1 MASDKTKVRRKMTSK
16 IVTANT
22 LAVGEVVYLT
32 KDSEWTPWVDEA
44 WVSATDAEADEMLAI
59 AKTSADACVVVEP
72 YLIDVTLDG
81 KAVKPVRW
89 REQIKAEG
97 PPIHAH
103 LGKQAM
109 RR

>member
-1 MASDKTKVRRKMTSK
+1 MTSK

-22 LAVGEVVYLT
+22 LAVGDVVYLA
-32 KDSEWTPWVDEA
+32 KDGAWTPWVDEA
-44 WVSATDAEADEMLAI
+44 WIAAGEAEADEILAI
-59 AKTSADACVVVEP
+59 AKRSADACVVVEP

-81 KAVKPVRW
+81 KVVKPVRW
-89 REQIKAEG
+89 REQIRAAG
-97 PPIHAH
+97 PPVHAH

>member
-1 MASDKTKVRRKMTSK
+1 MTNK
-16 IVTANT
+16 ITTANT
-22 LAVGEVVYLT
+22 LAVGEVVYLA
-32 KDSEWTPWVDEA
+32 KNGEWTLWVDEA
-44 WVSATDAEADEMLAI
+44 RVSATDAEADEMLAI
-59 AKTSADACVVVEP
+59 AKKSADACIVVEP

-97 PPIHAH
+97 PPIHPH
-103 LGKQAM
+103 LGKQAV

>member
-1 MASDKTKVRRKMTSK
+1 
-16 IVTANT
+16 
-22 LAVGEVVYLT
+22 LAVGEVVYLA
-32 KDSEWTPWVDEA
+32 KDGEWTLWVDEA
-44 WVSATDAEADEMLAI
+44 WVSATDAEAAEMLAMSM
-59 AKTSADACVVVEP
+59 KSADACFVVEP